1 MKFAVSATL
10 ETTSGATSVSAMVDD
25 LHVMNADQTEW
36 RIDVTDADVRA
47 AKRAW
52 LAARRAD
59 PASARTAE
67 LYRSY
72 ERIVRTQARQ
82 LMERVRSEWERDRS
96 R

>member
-1 MKFAVSATL
+1 
-10 ETTSGATSVSAMVDD
+10 MVD
-25 LHVMNADQTEW
+25 HRPVINADETAW

-52 LAARRAD
+52 AAARRAD

-67 LYRSY
+67 LYRGY
-72 ERIVRTQARQ
+72 ERLVRTQARQ
-82 LMERVRSEWERDRS
+82 LIERVRSEWERDRS